1 MNLNIYGDF
10 QICINVPLR
19 KWKLVNM
26 SISCKYNFTW
36 FANHPLFNISEIMSL
51 DIFLL
56 CVGLYTETIFFILS
70 TRLTQPSSSFSNYF
84 DTIYRHLH
92 LHSPIIFFKLIS
104 SIFIPTPQSSSISRS
119 IIISEYYFALGMLTS
134 ILMLSRLSIHFALVK
149 NRHEVAF

>member
-36 FANHPLFNISEIMSL
+36 FTNHPLFNISEIMSH
-51 DIFLL
+51 DIF
-56 CVGLYTETIFFILS
+56 S

-84 DTIYRHLH
+84 DTIYPHLH
-92 LHSPIIFFKLIS
+92 LRPSIIFFKLIS
-104 SIFIPTPQSSSISRS
+104 SIPIPIPQSSSISRS
-119 IIISEYYFALGMLTS
+119 IIISEYYFALGMFPS